1 LKAQTRR
8 KKRGAGIDALARAKM
23 LPEPGRA
30 SLDRPFNLLVTGVGG
45 TGVITVGALI
55 TMAAHLE
62 GKGASVLD
70 FTGFAQKFGPVL
82 SFIRLSRRPDDIH
95 QVRIDQ
101 GAADALIGCDIVV
114 SSSPKASGTYGP
126 GMKAVVNTA
135 EMPTGDIVRHRDAS
149 LETTARLRH
158 LERVVGSDNIRSLDA
173 NRMADALFGDTVFAN
188 VIMLGTAW
196 QQGLV
201 PVSSD
206 ALMRAIELNG
216 VAVEQNKQAFA
227 SGRLAAADRDFVT
240 SLYGQAGKEE
250 TLDEMIARRA
260 DFLTAYQNA
269 DYADRYLRLV
279 RQVRA
284 AEERHAPDSQTLTIA
299 VARSLFKLMAY
310 KDEYEV
316 ARLHMETGFQERLR
330 QEFEGDFAIKYHLA
344 PPILSRGKDARGRP
358 LKRQFGQWIQTP
370 FRILARLKFLRG
382 TPLDVF
388 GYTSERRME
397 RGLIDGYEKLVTD
410 LMSCIAPDT
419 IRRLAKIAAAPM
431 DIRGYGPVKMQA
443 VAKVQKETAD
453 LIRLLKSSIHE
464 RRAA

>member
-1 LKAQTRR
+1 
-8 KKRGAGIDALARAKM
+8 
-23 LPEPGRA
+23 
-30 SLDRPFNLLVTGVGG
+30 VTGVGG

-82 SFIRLSRRPDDIH
+82 SFIRLSNKPNDIH

-126 GMKAVVNTA
+126 KMRAVINTA

-149 LETTARLRH
+149 LETTVRLRQ
-158 LERVVGSDNIRSLDA
+158 LERVVRSDHLMSLDA
-173 NRMADALFGDTVFAN
+173 NRLSEALFGDTVFAN
-188 VIMLGTAW
+188 VIMLGAAW
-196 QQGLV
+196 RQGLV
-201 PVSSD
+201 PVTLD

-227 SGRLAAADRDFVT
+227 SGQLAAADRDFVAAI
-240 SLYGQAGKEE
+240 SGQIQKEE
-250 TLDEMIARRA
+250 TLDEIISRRVE
-260 DFLTAYQNA
+260 FLTAYQNS
-269 DYADRYLRLV
+269 DYADRYRKLV
-279 RQVRA
+279 DQVRI
-284 AEERHAPDSQTLTIA
+284 AEERHVPGSQALATA
-299 VARSLFKLMAY
+299 VARSFFKLMAY

-316 ARLHMETGFQERLR
+316 ARLHMETGFQDRLR
-330 QEFEGDFAIKYHLA
+330 QEFEGDFTVKYHLA
-344 PPILSRGKDARGRP
+344 PPILSLGKDARGRP
-358 LKRQFGQWIQTP
+358 LKRQFGSWIESA

-388 GYTSERRME
+388 GYTSERQIE
-397 RGLIDGYEKLVTD
+397 RGLIDWYEQLMTD
-410 LMSCIAPDT
+410 LIPWISPATVERMAG
-419 IRRLAKIAAAPM
+419 IAAAPM

-443 VAKVQKETAD
+443 VSKVRKEIEE
-453 LIRLLKSSIHE
+453 LVLLLKSSSPE
-464 RRAA
+464 SRAA